1 MINFFK
7 DELCDKK
14 IAFFNFYEEQ
24 RIEMKDDELF
34 PYDLTVIDPYQLN
47 QDMKMKNNLYYTIMK
62 KTSGIFLFKQRP
74 RTEEIRRSC
83 VQDDF
88 INTCHQLGVYV
99 DKKNYKD
106 VLVHS
111 EINESIKMIQYYKT
125 IQNTGLLLKHII
137 VRKFKGGT
145 EWYLRN
151 MKEGVFIYLAT
162 VKETQKY
169 HRR

>member
-74 RTEEIRRSC
+74 RTEEIQIIC

-88 INTCHQLGVYV
+88 INTCHHLGVYV
-99 DKKNYKD
+99 DKKF
-106 VLVHS
+106 
-111 EINESIKMIQYYKT
+111 IKM
-125 IQNTGLLLKHII
+125 
-137 VRKFKGGT
+137 F
-145 EWYLRN
+145 
-151 MKEGVFIYLAT
+151 
-162 VKETQKY
+162 
-169 HRR
+169 